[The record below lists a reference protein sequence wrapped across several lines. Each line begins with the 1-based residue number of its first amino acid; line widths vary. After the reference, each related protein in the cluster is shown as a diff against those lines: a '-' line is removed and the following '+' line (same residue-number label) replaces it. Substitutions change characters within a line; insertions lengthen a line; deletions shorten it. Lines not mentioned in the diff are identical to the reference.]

1 MLLYM
6 RTTLV
11 LEDSIFEKAK
21 RRAFETGTTLSEL
34 TSLALKSLLM
44 REASHTAKKKKKYSL
59 PTFGTP
65 GGKFLTLEEMA
76 ELRDG
81 GYDII

>member
-1 MLLYM
+1 M

-44 REASHTAKKKKKYSL
+44 REASQAKKKKKKITISTY
-59 PTFGTP
+59 GKP

-81 GYDII
+81 GYDVI

>member
-1 MLLYM
+1 M

-44 REASHTAKKKKKYSL
+44 REANQTQKKKKRIVL
-59 PTFGTP
+59 PTYGEP
-65 GGKFLTLEEMA
+65 GVKRDFSPEMLA
-76 ELRDG
+76 AIRDE
-81 GYDII
+81 GY